1 MSKIR
6 PAVLAKAIF
15 DVAAEQKDHEKWSLW
30 LQKLAIVSQMTE
42 FTTIVN
48 NPNMDQD
55 IIIGLLSKVL
65 ENEDGQCLSLIALLY
80 KYKVFKQCPA
90 LLEQYTKLL
99 QSAQNSASIQV
110 TSAYKL
116 TKVDQN
122 KILKQLKSVFSV
134 KKVEASFDIDSS
146 LISGFNAKW
155 ADKTYNASLK
165 DKLDQIQHHLT

>member
-15 DVAAEQKDHEKWSLW
+15 DVAAEQKNHEKWSLW
-30 LQKLAIVSQMTE
+30 LEKLALISQINE
-42 FTTIVN
+42 FMAIVN
-48 NPNMDQD
+48 NPNIDQD
-55 IIIGLLSKVL
+55 VIIDLLSKVL
-65 ENEDGQCLSLIALLY
+65 ENEDEQCLSLISLLY
-80 KYKVFKQCPA
+80 KHKVFKQCCA
-90 LLEQYTKLL
+90 LFEQYTKLL
-99 QSAQNSASIQV
+99 QNAQNSASIQV

-122 KILKQLKSVFSV
+122 KILKQLKNVFSV
-134 KKVEASFDIDSS
+134 EKIEANFDVDST